1 MLNKSAIDFTPCLS
15 ITLAKGLVLS
25 IPSRSFRKSSKT
37 ALHVMQVDAI
47 VDNWSAIVNSQST
60 VNLFVNLTEEVETD
74 NLENSFYNCD

>member
-1 MLNKSAIDFTPCLS
+1 
-15 ITLAKGLVLS
+15 
-25 IPSRSFRKSSKT
+25 
-37 ALHVMQVDAI
+37 MQVDAI